1 MAQCPTLKENILICA
16 LVSLSF
22 GSSLFGDFV
31 FDDTEALLK
40 NPDLERSLFDTR
52 IFANDFWGTPL
63 HKPES
68 HKSYRPLTI
77 LAYKCIRQ
85 VSAFLYDDFKL
96 RPLGFRIANLLA
108 YTLLC
113 CLLQSTICLFLASP
127 IIGNSPTRAKNT
139 AFLVTLLFA
148 VHPLHTES
156 VNSAVGL
163 SDILSALCCVFAL
176 RVYLNTHNLLRN
188 RKTRKIVSVHFT
200 LRSLVNVFLIGFAIL
215 FKEQGITYMVIYFK
229 VCTIIFR

>member
-1 MAQCPTLKENILICA
+1 MSSGKEHFLICA
-16 LVSLSF
+16 LVSITF

-52 IFANDFWGTPL
+52 IFANDFWGNHL
-63 HKPES
+63 HKRDS

-85 VSAFLYDDFKL
+85 ISALLYHDDSEL
-96 RPLGFRIANLLA
+96 RPLGFRIANLLS
-108 YTLLC
+108 YTFLC
-113 CLLQSTICLFLASP
+113 CLLQSTLCLLLASP
-127 IIGNSPTRAKNT
+127 IIGNSPARAKKT

-163 SDILSALCCVFAL
+163 SDILSALFCVLAL
-176 RVYLNTHNLLRN
+176 RIYLNAHNLLRY
-188 RKTRKIVSVHFT
+188 RKCTMHFT
-200 LRSLVNVFLIGFAIL
+200 CWSFAIVILIGFALL
-215 FKEQGITYMVIYFK
+215 FKEQGITYLVILLSD
-229 VCTIIFR
+229 VGHDLLNNS